1 MSTPNTR
8 TQPYLS
14 VFNTSGDCK
23 SSKEAIDTKCKK
35 KGKGEE
41 KPNTW
46 LTENCKG
53 LMDKPTGPNIAA
65 IGKYFKNVDKMTPG
79 PAPNT
84 MASAATYQEGL
95 ANSNPCI
102 QARRCKLVPFKE
114 TSPAS
119 TAKEGGLGCC
129 PGQTGHHL
137 LPEEMFADCN
147 DEKDDSNRYDSG
159 VHNDG
164 PTVCAEGA
172 NNTHGSHG
180 KIHIEM
186 DRQMTDYLK
195 SAKADSISHTDA
207 IDRASESLNKTF
219 PGAGCNPECTKQQL
233 QSYYKDFCV
242 GKVKPRGGLGDKG
255 TSKTAARNLVEKLK
269 VGVKK

>member
-119 TAKEGGLGCC
+119 TAKEGGLDVVRGKRGITCC
-129 PGQTGHHL
+129 QKRCLRIAMTRRTTAIATIPECIMTV
-137 LPEEMFADCN
+137 LPSVPKA
-147 DEKDDSNRYDSG
+147 RTI
-159 VHNDG
+159 
-164 PTVCAEGA
+164 PTVRM
-172 NNTHGSHG
+172 G
-180 KIHIEM
+180 KFILRWI
-186 DRQMTDYLK
+186 Y
-195 SAKADSISHTDA
+195 A
-207 IDRASESLNKTF
+207 
-219 PGAGCNPECTKQQL
+219 
-233 QSYYKDFCV
+233 
-242 GKVKPRGGLGDKG
+242 
-255 TSKTAARNLVEKLK
+255 
-269 VGVKK
+269 